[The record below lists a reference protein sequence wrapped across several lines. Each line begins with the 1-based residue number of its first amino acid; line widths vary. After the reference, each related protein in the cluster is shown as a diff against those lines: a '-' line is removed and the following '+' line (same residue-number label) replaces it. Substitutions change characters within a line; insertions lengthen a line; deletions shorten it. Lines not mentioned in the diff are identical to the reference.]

1 MTISEFIEGRGIS
14 YDTVRRYL
22 NRNKEKFKGHIGK
35 KGKIVLDEYA
45 VELLNEKYP
54 LPQPIEMVQDPELLR
69 KYNAVLEQLTMVQ
82 QQLVEAAPKIAAA
95 EYNER
100 LLDDQQ
106 KRIEELEK
114 ELEVERSKSWFD
126 KLLGK

>member
-1 MTISEFIEGRGIS
+1 MEIKEFIEGRNVEYTAVYQYIK
-14 YDTVRRYL
+14 
-22 NRNKEKFKGHIGK
+22 RNPKFKGHIGK

-95 EYNER
+95 EYREQLIDN
-100 LLDDQQ
+100 QQ
-106 KRIEELEK
+106 KQIEELEK
-114 ELEVERSKSWFD
+114 ELEAERSKSWLD
-126 KLLGK
+126 KLLGR

>member
-1 MTISEFIEGRGIS
+1 MEIKEFIDGRNVEYTAVYQYIK
-14 YDTVRRYL
+14 
-22 NRNKEKFKGHIGK
+22 RNQKFKGHIGK
-35 KGKIVLDEYA
+35 KGKINLDEYA

-54 LPQPIEMVQDPELLR
+54 LPQPIEMVQDPELFK

-95 EYNER
+95 EYRER
-100 LLDDQQ
+100 LIDDQQ

-114 ELEVERSKSWFD
+114 ELEAERSKSWFD

>member
-1 MTISEFIEGRGIS
+1 MEIKEFIDGRNVEYTAVYQYIK
-14 YDTVRRYL
+14 
-22 NRNKEKFKGHIGK
+22 RNPKFEGHIGK

-82 QQLVEAAPKIAAA
+82 QQLVDAAPKIAAA
-95 EYNER
+95 EYRER
-100 LLDDQQ
+100 LIDDQQ

-114 ELEVERSKSWFD
+114 ELEAERSKSWFD
-126 KLLGK
+126 KLMGR

>member
-1 MTISEFIEGRGIS
+1 MEIKEFIEGRNVEYIAV
-14 YDTVRRYL
+14 YQYIK
-22 NRNKEKFKGHIGK
+22 RNPKFKGHIGR

-45 VELLNEKYP
+45 VELLDEKYP
-54 LPQPIEMVQDPELLR
+54 YPQPVEMVQDPELLR

-82 QQLVEAAPKIAAA
+82 QQLVDAASKIAAA

-114 ELEVERSKSWFD
+114 ELEEERSKSWFD